1 MNSQYSCCKDKKNC
15 PLAQQNSAN
24 GQFFSTNWELE
35 LELIAY
41 TQDVGVRL
49 KVEVVVAHVLIAIA
63 EIERVLLGDAPL
75 GTYGIACLL
84 KRPGIVELSTGEGHY
99 FLTLLLILHLQA

>member
-1 MNSQYSCCKDKKNC
+1 MNSQNSCCKDKKNC
-15 PLAQQNSAN
+15 PLGQQNSAN
-24 GQFFSTNWELE
+24 GQFFSTNRELE

-75 GTYGIACLL
+75 GTYGIA
-84 KRPGIVELSTGEGHY
+84 RLSSD
-99 FLTLLLILHLQA
+99 QAL